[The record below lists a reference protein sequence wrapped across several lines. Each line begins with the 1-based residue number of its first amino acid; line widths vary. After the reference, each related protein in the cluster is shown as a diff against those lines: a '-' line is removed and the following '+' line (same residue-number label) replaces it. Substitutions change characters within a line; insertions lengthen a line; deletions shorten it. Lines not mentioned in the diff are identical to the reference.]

1 MRYSVILFIL
11 FAFIY
16 SCSKKESSPALTPPV
31 VFKLTGCDSI
41 KQGFLKSSSDSLRLL
56 SCFSLPVVTTTSI
69 TEITNN
75 SAFSGG
81 NVTSNGD
88 AAITVR
94 GVCWS
99 KSEGPTITD
108 NRTIDGVGIGSFTSK
123 LSNLNSNTNYYVRSY
138 ATNILGT
145 VYGNQIIFKSSF
157 SFVTIGTQVWMDKN
171 LDVETYQNGEVIPEI
186 KDPAAWAQSTK
197 GAWCYYNNDPANGP
211 IYGKLYNRYAVNDP
225 RGLAPLGWH
234 IPIEKEWVILSK
246 YLGGDSVSGGK
257 MKFIG
262 TTRWVSPN
270 TSATNESGFTALPG
284 GFRFDNDGLFG
295 GVGFEGAWLTTA
307 ESGSS
312 LNSIR
317 YLTIY
322 SGSLYGGQFIG
333 GGGYSVRCL
342 KD

>member
-1 MRYSVILFIL
+1 M
-11 FAFIY
+11 
-16 SCSKKESSPALTPPV
+16 
-31 VFKLTGCDSI
+31 FKLTGCDSI

-81 NVTSNGD
+81 NVTSSGD

-171 LDVETYQNGEVIPEI
+171 LDVETYQNGDVIPEI

-211 IYGKLYNRYAVNDP
+211 IYGKLYNKAALYDL
-225 RGLAPLGWH
+225 RGLAPKGWH
-234 IPIEKEWVILSK
+234 IATDKEWNILINK
-246 YLGGDSVSGGK
+246 LGGDSVAGGK
-257 MKFIG
+257 LKSLG
-262 TTRWVSPN
+262 TLNWSSPN
-270 TSATNESGFTALPG
+270 LGATNESAFNALPG
-284 GFRFDNDGLFG
+284 GFRYKVDGKFVGIGITGHWWCANLEGLSNPFRYITFD
-295 GVGFEGAWLTTA
+295 
-307 ESGSS
+307 SK
-312 LNSIR
+312 SIGEQN
-317 YLTIY
+317 I
-322 SGSLYGGQFIG
+322 QDN
-333 GGGYSVRCL
+333 GYSVRCI